1 MRRILTLTAPLV
13 VVALMSTGC
22 IATRDWVDKNL
33 TKRQGQID
41 ERFSRVDT
49 SVQGVGEATR
59 AAQTKA
65 DTAQQRADTAFGR
78 AEEAQTKADSA
89 QGRADAAFTRADDV
103 NTRLSRL
110 WSGRNKRNVV
120 ETVHVQFGFDRS
132 DLSDGAQ
139 TALASI
145 VKELKSNG
153 DLTVDLEGFTD
164 PTGAKEYNMG
174 LSQRRVEAVRRFLV
188 ENGADLGRIH
198 SIGMGPLNGAA
209 GEHPKLRRVTVR
221 LMVNPTD

>member
-1 MRRILTLTAPLV
+1 MRRIVTLTAPLV
-13 VVALMSTGC
+13 LIALMSTGC
-22 IATRDWVDKNL
+22 IATRDWVEKNL

-41 ERFSRVDT
+41 DRFSKVDT

-65 DTAQQRADTAFGR
+65 DSAQQRADTAFGR
-78 AEEAQTKADSA
+78 AEEAQTKADTA
-89 QGRADAAFTRADDV
+89 QGRADAAFTRADEV
-103 NTRLSRL
+103 NSRLSRL

-120 ETVHVQFGFDRS
+120 ETVHVQFGFDKS

-174 LSQRRVEAVRRFLV
+174 LSQRRVESVRRYLV

-198 SIGMGPLNGAA
+198 SIGMGPLSGNAQ
-209 GEHPKLRRVTVR
+209 EHAKLRRVTVR
-221 LMVNPTD
+221 MMVNPTD